1 MTLFL
6 KFYCKS
12 QHIEYLIHAIK
23 LFYIPTYALAVFF
36 TPIKVFS
43 PDSGKT
49 AKRAPQNLTPNLT
62 FFALF

>member
-1 MTLFL
+1 MHT
-6 KFYCKS
+6 
-12 QHIEYLIHAIK
+12 IK
-23 LFYIPTYALAVFF
+23 LFYIPTYALAGGFL

-49 AKRAPQNLTPNLT
+49 AKRAPQNFTPNLT